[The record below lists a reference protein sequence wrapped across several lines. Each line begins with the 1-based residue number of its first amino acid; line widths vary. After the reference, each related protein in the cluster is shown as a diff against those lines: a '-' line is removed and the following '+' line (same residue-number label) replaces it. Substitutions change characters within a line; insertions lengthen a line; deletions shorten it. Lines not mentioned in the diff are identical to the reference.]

1 MKGFIFFLLFTY
13 INVAHAEGDPKESKC
28 NFFGLQAEMIM
39 EYRQDGVNMG
49 DVIEK
54 FPSDKELVV
63 SAYER
68 PRFNTEE
75 NKRKSIQDFTN
86 ETILK
91 CYKE

>member
-13 INVAHAEGDPKESKC
+13 INVAHAEGDPKESEC
-28 NFFGLQAEMIM
+28 NFFGWQAEMIM

>member
-1 MKGFIFFLLFTY
+1 MKRFILVCLFTS
-13 INVAHAEGDPKESKC
+13 INMAYAANDSKEAEC
-28 NFFGLQAEMIM
+28 NFIGLQAEMIM

-54 FPSDKELVV
+54 FQYDKELVIF
-63 SAYER
+63 AYDQ

-91 CYKE
+91 CYKK